1 MNKSL
6 RQLFTAV
13 ITLFVVLGLS
23 STVIMAFRADTLNAD
38 ARNRRGLYA
47 EYGTPRG
54 SILASDGTVIA
65 QSDPV
70 SDSFKYQRVYADGA
84 TYAAVTGYYSITSRS
99 DRGLEASRNSLLS
112 GQSDSLW
119 LDRIKSLFTGS
130 ETKGASIETSISPA
144 LQKAAMEALGDNEGA
159 VVAIEPSTGRILAM
173 ASTPSYDPNP
183 LAAHDGTS
191 AISAYQTAVNAQ
203 GNPMLNRTIS
213 EHYPPGSTF
222 KVIVAA
228 AALESGQYQ
237 SDTMI
242 PAGSSYTLPGTV
254 TNLTNTTSQAAG
266 SNGQISLKDAL
277 TWSSNTAF
285 AQLGVK
291 LGNATI
297 GEQAEKLGFDKPITV
312 DDSGSGDTA
321 ITATASQF
329 PNTSSD
335 DKLALASIGQGDTVI
350 TPLQNALVA
359 AAVANGGKLMKPTL
373 VDRVRG
379 ADLSVISET
388 KPTVMSQAFSQNTA
402 NALKDMM
409 SSVVSQDAPSLQL
422 SQGVAAK
429 TGTAQIGNGD
439 RIDGWTIGFAP
450 ADNPKIAVAVVI
462 HNVRG
467 FGVSTAGPVMKRVM
481 QEALK

>member
-23 STVIMAFRADTLNAD
+23 STVIMAFKADDLNAD
-38 ARNRRGLYA
+38 PRNRRGLYA
-47 EYGTPRG
+47 EYGMPRG

-65 QSDPV
+65 HSDPV
-70 SDSFKYQRVYADGA
+70 SDSFKYQRIYSDGA
-84 TYAAVTGYYSITSRS
+84 LYAPVTGYYSITSRS
-99 DRGLEASRNSLLS
+99 DRGIEASRNSLLS
-112 GQSDSLW
+112 GKSDSLW
-119 LDRIKSLFTGS
+119 LDRVRSLFTGS
-130 ETKGASIETSISPA
+130 ETQGASIETSISPA
-144 LQKAAMEALGDNEGA
+144 LQKVAMDALGDQEGA

-173 ASTPSYDPNP
+173 VSTPSYDPNP
-183 LAAHDGTS
+183 LASHDGTQ
-191 AISAYQTAVNAQ
+191 AISAYQTAVNAD

-222 KVIVAA
+222 KLVVAA

-237 SDTMI
+237 ADTQI
-242 PAGSSYTLPGTV
+242 PAGASYTLPGTV

-297 GEQAEKLGFDKPITV
+297 GEQAQKLGFDQPIVV
-312 DDSGSGDTA
+312 DDSGSGDTTIA
-321 ITATASQF
+321 ATASQF
-329 PNTSSD
+329 PNTSSA

-359 AAVANGGKLMKPTL
+359 AAVANGGKVMKPTL

-388 KPTVMSQAFSQNTA
+388 TPTVMSQAFSQNTA

-409 SSVVSQDAPSLQL
+409 ASVVSQDAPSLQL

-429 TGTAQIGNGD
+429 TGTAQIGNGE
-439 RIDGWTIGFAP
+439 RIDGWTVGFAP
-450 ADNPKIAVAVVI
+450 ADNPKIAVAVVV

-467 FGVSTAGPVMKRVM
+467 FGVSTAGPVMKKVM